1 MITMLITVIIIVRI
15 DMALLISISII
26 RKDLMVKTKINK
38 HRIQIMDKIKVCVKI
53 LMDHQETQNIS

>member
-1 MITMLITVIIIVRI
+1 MTTMLITVIIIVKI

-26 RKDLMVKTKINK
+26 HKDLMVKTKINNN
-38 HRIQIMDKIKVCVKI
+38 RIKIMDKIKVCVKI

>member
-1 MITMLITVIIIVRI
+1 MTTMLITVIMIVLI

-26 RKDLMVKTKINK
+26 HKDLMVKTKINK
-38 HRIQIMDKIKVCVKI
+38 YRIQIMDKIKVCVKI

>member
-1 MITMLITVIIIVRI
+1 MTTMLITVIMIVLI

-26 RKDLMVKTKINK
+26 HKDLMVKTKINK
-38 HRIQIMDKIKVCVKI
+38 YKIQIMDKIKVCVKI

>member
-1 MITMLITVIIIVRI
+1 MTTMLITVIMIVLI

-26 RKDLMVKTKINK
+26 HKDLMVKTKINK
-38 HRIQIMDKIKVCVKI
+38 FRIQIMDKIKVCVKI